1 MIEEKNEGEVKIK
14 EENKAKGVKK
24 CVIKNSIRNVDYKK
38 CLFSEEKQ
46 MREMNIFRTKN
57 HDIYSTTVNKI
68 ALSADDDKRII
79 KPDKIGTLGLRL
91 VSSNERIY
99 NN

>member
-1 MIEEKNEGEVKIK
+1 MLI
-14 EENKAKGVKK
+14 
-24 CVIKNSIRNVDYKK
+24 IKNAF
-38 CLFSEEKQ
+38 FSEEKQ

-57 HDIYSTTVNKI
+57 HNIYSTTVKKI

-91 VSSNERIY
+91 VSSNERI
-99 NN
+99 